1 MKRDDLLLLTA
12 VAMLAFAATN
22 VALGLLSRPSEVE
35 IVTPYGTMRAVLFDE
50 TPQHRDNFL
59 KLAREGFYDSTTFHR
74 IIPTFMVQG
83 GDPYTKDLSMP
94 SDSFG
99 MGGPGYTVPAEIVPG
114 LWHFKGAL
122 CAARMPDHLNPE
134 KRSSGSQFYVVD
146 GRPMD
151 RVGIVESGRG
161 KNISYTDA
169 AVRQYVKWGGTPFL
183 DGDYTVFGQVYD
195 GLEVASAIA
204 RSPRMGEG
212 PKTPIRMSVR
222 EVPTGRAG
230 LLAALGLGTLAL
242 FALVYWAAG
251 KLPEPRTGAVHAP
264 PNAERSPKPKT
275 GKK

>member
-12 VAMLAFAATN
+12 VAMLAFAATR

-74 IIPTFMVQG
+74 VIPTFMIQG
-83 GDPYTKDLSMP
+83 GDPYTKNPAMP

-151 RVGIVESGRG
+151 RMSIIESGRS

-183 DGDYTVFGQVYD
+183 DGEYTVFGQVYD
-195 GLEVASAIA
+195 GLEVVSPIA

-222 EVPTGRAG
+222 EVPTGRG
-230 LLAALGLGTLAL
+230 GRLAILAVGALAL

-251 KLPEPRTGAVHAP
+251 KIPEPRTEAAP
-264 PNAERSPKPKT
+264 APTNTDRSPSPKK